1 MWLMDVHKTR
11 VQSATH
17 KAYIVLKLNYYL
29 SRIAKS
35 HLTRSIIV
43 QISYTMCHI
52 TLTNNVHA

>member
-1 MWLMDVHKTR
+1 MWLMDVHKSR

-29 SRIAKS
+29 SRIEKS

-43 QISYTMCHI
+43 QIFIY
-52 TLTNNVHA
+52 NVPHHTDK